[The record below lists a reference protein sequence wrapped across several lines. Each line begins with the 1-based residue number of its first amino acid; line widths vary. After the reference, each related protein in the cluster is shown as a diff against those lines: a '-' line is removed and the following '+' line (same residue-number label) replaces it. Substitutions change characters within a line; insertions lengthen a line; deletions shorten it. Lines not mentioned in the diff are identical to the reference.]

1 MNVKVPLRISQV
13 GLRGVVGVGL
23 TPAHVLDFSAAFATL
38 LGEPSKV
45 IIGRDPRA
53 SGQMI
58 REGVVAALLACGHDV
73 VDLGIVSTPVIQHAI
88 AATDARGGI
97 SIGASHMAA
106 EWNALKFFGEQG
118 SYLSTAEAGELL
130 DIYHLKKFDFAQWD
144 KLGSYTRD
152 DGAIDRYID
161 NLAEVFDFA
170 ALTQFRVLVD
180 CCNGTSGLVLGRLRD
195 RFGLNLVL
203 INEQT
208 EGRAF
213 AHEPATDQ
221 RTVRMQLA
229 PLMRHVGADAGF
241 LFDVDSDRVALATES
256 GEAVSEELVL
266 VLLADEMLALG
277 PGDTVIANLSST
289 ALLDEIAASHN
300 GRVVRVAVGRNATA
314 DALAGFRPE
323 QVAIA
328 GEGTGAVMMPQ
339 FRFVYDGIASMLAIL
354 TMMARRGQSLGTILS
369 AYPKYSILKGE
380 VPLESHRIPQM
391 MDDIENRYPEAK
403 KNNMDGLR
411 ADFDGSWFHVRVS
424 QTAPLVRVI
433 AEQRGEAPKALFEEL
448 MDTVRSYNS

>member
-1 MNVKVPLRISQV
+1 MSARVPLRISQV
-13 GLRGVVGVGL
+13 GLRGVVGAGL
-23 TPAHVLDFSAAFATL
+23 TPAHVLDFSAAFATM
-38 LGEPSKV
+38 LGAPSKV

-58 REGVVAALLACGHDV
+58 REGVASALMACGLDV

-106 EWNALKFFGEQG
+106 EWNALKFFGEHG

-130 DIYHLKKFDFAQWD
+130 DIYHLKKFDFAEWN

-152 DGAIDRYID
+152 DGALDVYID
-161 NLAEVFDFA
+161 NLAQVFDFD
-170 ALTQFRVLVD
+170 ALKRYRVLVD
-180 CCNGTSGLVLGRLRD
+180 CCNGTSALVLSRLRD

-208 EGRAF
+208 EGRLF
-213 AHEPATDQ
+213 AHEPATDK
-221 RTVRMQLA
+221 RTVAMQLA

-241 LFDVDSDRVALATES
+241 LFDVDSDRVALATEA
-256 GEAVSEELVL
+256 GEAVSEELVM

-289 ALLDEIAASHN
+289 ALLDEIAAMRG
-300 GRVVRVAVGRNATA
+300 GRIVRVAVGRNATA

-328 GEGTGAVMMPQ
+328 GEGSGAVMMPQ

-354 TMMARRGQSLGTILS
+354 TMMARRGQSLGSILA

-391 MDDIENRYPEAK
+391 MDDIESRYPDAR
-403 KNNMDGLR
+403 KNNLDGLR
-411 ADFDGSWFHVRVS
+411 ADFDGCWFHIRVS

-433 AEQRGEAPKALFEEL
+433 AEQRGDPPQALFEEL